1 MKNRLVRSQR
11 LALFGLVAAL
21 VAWPGTAQGQ
31 APTGAVT
38 GMVVD
43 AQSGRPL
50 LDAQVSIPGTGRGAL
65 SNSSGRYL
73 ILNVPAGQHTV
84 RVDLLGFSGAE
95 QTVTVPADQTVTA
108 DFNLSQDAIQLEEIV
123 VTGLGQETER
133 RQLSTSVDVISAEEI
148 ALAPVTSVDQLLQ
161 GRVAG
166 ATVNAQSAQ
175 AGTASLINFR
185 GTSSVF
191 SSQTPVV
198 YVDGVRVDNSM
209 ATAMGTGGEQSSAL
223 ADLLTS
229 DIERIEVTKGGAAS
243 TLYGSDAATGVI
255 QIFTKR
261 GRPGAPRFTFRT
273 EYGFDQPELK
283 YMFDTDLAFPSL
295 VEAGEVSPT
304 FMQDNYWKTGFSQNQ
319 YLAVSGGTEAVT
331 YNVSGRVQ
339 NEEGVQPKN
348 ESTIYA
354 VRGGLSAT
362 VSDDFTLHFNGNFT
376 RSQFQRLFN
385 GTAIADPLTT
395 FEVGDAIFFSGASD
409 LDEAL
414 EIFLSP
420 DIDETVNR
428 FLFSGGFNWTIMP
441 SWFARLNTGIDYRHN
456 QQRIIEPIGFTPG
469 EVTGQLARQDR
480 QFSSFT
486 LDVAT
491 GHAWTSADGNI
502 SNAFTVGV
510 QGFRD
515 DLSEI
520 QSQGTTFALPG
531 APDFDEAADI
541 ESTENNVERFSGGL
555 FVDES
560 LDLWNR
566 LTLSAGV
573 RFDGSTAF
581 GDEVSYETYPK
592 GGVSY
597 LISNEDFFPTGFVNQ
612 FKLRAAYGE
621 TGKPPSPFDKDPSF
635 NAVSFRGESA
645 PRFDNPGNEDLRPER
660 TRTIEAGF
668 DASFFDNRIG
678 IDFTWFDATTVDALI
693 AVPEQPVTG
702 QGTQLRN
709 LGEISNR
716 GIELGWSAQVLN
728 LSSVAWTIGGT
739 FQTVDNK
746 VVDMGLAAP
755 FSVDDSQ
762 KRVCGPPNDCDPT
775 QDGVQA
781 ISLPIGSW
789 YVATPIDTND
799 DGLLDGSELRFTGG
813 HPTPTSSGSFNTS
826 LRIGTLWT
834 LSSLADFAYGHEV
847 FDWGSVWASFNGIYR
862 REEIAAGAAGFDDS
876 ADFCAQ
882 DPTPEECFPVRYAL
896 DGTEIGPYTQSTA
909 RSAFVYDGDWFKWRE
924 VSLQFQMPPSMTD
937 ALRISRGMLYGS
949 VRNLW
954 IWSRN
959 PLIDA
964 ELNGL
969 SGDGLVLGSESSVT
983 ASVPRRFRFGLEL
996 VF

>member
-1 MKNRLVRSQR
+1 MKSRFVRTY
-11 LALFGLVAAL
+11 GLVLPALAAAL
-21 VAWPGTAQGQ
+21 LAWPATAEAQAQTGT
-31 APTGAVT
+31 VT
-38 GMVVD
+38 GTVVD
-43 AQSGRPL
+43 GQSGRPL

-73 ILNVPAGQHTV
+73 ILNVPTGQQTV
-84 RVDLLGFSGAE
+84 VVELLGYTGQS
-95 QTVTVPADQTVTA
+95 QTVTVAAGQTANANFEV
-108 DFNLSQDAIQLEEIV
+108 SQDAIQLEEIV
-123 VTGLGQETER
+123 VTGLGQETAR

-191 SSQTPVV
+191 SAQTPVI
-198 YVDGVRVDNSM
+198 YVDGVRVDNSIS
-209 ATAMGTGGEQSSAL
+209 TAMGTGGEQSSAL

-273 EYGFDQPELK
+273 EYGIDQPELK

-295 VEAGEVSPT
+295 VEAGEVAPT
-304 FMQDNYWKTGFSQNQ
+304 FMQDNFWKTGFAQNQ
-319 YLAVSGGTEAVT
+319 YLAVSGGTEDVT

-348 ESTIYA
+348 ESTVYA
-354 VRGGLSAT
+354 VRGGISAS
-362 VSDDFTLHFNGNFT
+362 VSDDFTMNFNGSFT
-376 RSQFQRLFN
+376 RSQYQRLFN

-395 FEVGDAIFFSGASD
+395 FEVGDALFFSQTSS

-428 FLFSGGFNWTIMP
+428 FIFSGGFQWDIMP
-441 SWFARLNTGIDYRHN
+441 SWFARLNTGLDYRHN
-456 QQRIIEPIGFTPG
+456 QQRVLEPIGFTPG
-469 EVTGQLARQDR
+469 EITGSLARFDR
-480 QFSSFT
+480 GFSSFT
-486 LDVAT
+486 LDLAT

-502 SNAFTVGV
+502 GNAFTVGV

-515 DLSEI
+515 DLSEFFAE
-520 QSQGTTFALPG
+520 GTTFALPG
-531 APDFDEAADI
+531 APDFDQAAEI
-541 ESTENNVERFSGGL
+541 ESEENNVERFSGGL
-555 FVDES
+555 FIDES

-566 LTLSAGV
+566 LTLNAGV

-581 GDEVSYETYPK
+581 GDEVSVETYPK

-597 LISNEDFFPTGFVNQ
+597 LISNEDFFPTGFVDQ

-635 NAVSFRGESA
+635 SAISFRGESA

-668 DASFFDNRIG
+668 DASMFDNRIG
-678 IDFTWFDATTVDALI
+678 IDFTWFDATTVDALVE
-693 AVPEQPVTG
+693 VPEQPVTG
-702 QGTQLRN
+702 QGIQLRN
-709 LGEISNR
+709 LGEIANR
-716 GIELGWSAQVLN
+716 GIEIGWSAQVLN
-728 LSSVAWTIGGT
+728 LSNLAWTLGGT
-739 FQTVDNK
+739 FQSVDNK
-746 VVDMGLAAP
+746 VVDMGTAAA
-755 FSVDDSQ
+755 FNVETQ

-775 QDGVQA
+775 QDGIQA
-781 ISLPIGSW
+781 IPLPVGAW
-789 YVATPIDTND
+789 YVSTPIDTND
-799 DGLLDGSELRFTGG
+799 DGLPDGSELRFTGG
-813 HPTPTSSGSFNTS
+813 QPTPTSSGSFNTA
-826 LRIGTLWT
+826 LRIGRLWT
-834 LSSLADFAYGHEV
+834 VSSLADFAYGHEV
-847 FDWGSVWASFNGIYR
+847 MDWGSVWSSFNGIFR
-862 REEIAAGAAGFDDS
+862 RQELAAADAGFEDTDE
-876 ADFCAQ
+876 FCAQ
-882 DPTPEECFPVRYAL
+882 TPTPEECFPVRYNAT
-896 DGTEIGPYTQSTA
+896 GTPIGAYDQNTA
-909 RSAFVYDGDWFKWRE
+909 RSAFIYDGDWFKWRE
-924 VSLQFQMPPSMTD
+924 VSVQFQMPPAMTD
-937 ALRISRGMLYGS
+937 ALRLDRGMLYAS

-959 PLIDA
+959 RLVDP
-964 ELNGL
+964 ELNGI
-969 SGDGLVLGSESSVT
+969 SGDDLVLGGESSVT

>member
-1 MKNRLVRSQR
+1 MKSRFVRTY
-11 LALFGLVAAL
+11 GLVLPALAAAL
-21 VAWPGTAQGQ
+21 LAWPASAEAQAQTGT
-31 APTGAVT
+31 VT
-38 GMVVD
+38 GTVVD
-43 AQSGRPL
+43 GQSGRPL

-73 ILNVPAGQHTV
+73 ILNVPTGQQTV
-84 RVDLLGFSGAE
+84 VVELLGYTGQS
-95 QTVTVPADQTVTA
+95 QTVTVAADQTANANFEV
-108 DFNLSQDAIQLEEIV
+108 SQDAIQLEEIV
-123 VTGLGQETER
+123 VTGLGQETAR
-133 RQLSTSVDVISAEEI
+133 RQLSTSVDVISSEEI

-191 SSQTPVV
+191 SAQTPVI

-209 ATAMGTGGEQSSAL
+209 STAMGTGGEQSSAL

-273 EYGFDQPELK
+273 EYGIDQPELK
-283 YMFDTDLAFPSL
+283 YMFDTDLAFPDL
-295 VEAGEVSPT
+295 VEAGEVSST
-304 FMQDNYWKTGFSQNQ
+304 FMQDNYWQTGFAQNQ

-362 VSDDFTLHFNGNFT
+362 VSEDFTMHFNGNYT

-395 FEVGDAIFFSGASD
+395 FEVGDAIFFSGAAS

-414 EIFLSP
+414 DIFLSP

-428 FLFSGGFNWTIMP
+428 FIFSGGFTWNILP
-441 SWFARLNTGIDYRHN
+441 SWFARLNTGLDYRHN
-456 QQRIIEPIGFTPG
+456 QQRVLEPIGFTPG
-469 EVTGQLARQDR
+469 EITGELARLDR
-480 QFSSFT
+480 QFNSFT
-486 LDVAT
+486 LDFAT
-491 GHAWTSADGNI
+491 GHAWTSADGEM

-515 DLSEI
+515 DLSTVTA
-520 QSQGTTFALPG
+520 QGTTFALPG
-531 APDFDEAADI
+531 APDIDEAAEI
-541 ESTENNVERFSGGL
+541 EAFENNEERFSGGL
-555 FVDES
+555 FIDES

-581 GDEVSYETYPK
+581 GDEVTFETYPK

-597 LISNEDFFPTGFVNQ
+597 LVSNEDFFPTGFVNQ

-635 NAVSFRGESA
+635 SAISFRGESA

-668 DASFFDNRIG
+668 DASMFDNRIG
-678 IDFTWFDATTVDALI
+678 IDFTWFDATTVDALFE
-693 AVPEQPVTG
+693 VPEQPVTG
-702 QGTQLRN
+702 QGVQLRN
-709 LGEISNR
+709 VGEISNR
-716 GIELGWSAQVLN
+716 GIEVGWSAQVLN
-728 LSSVAWTIGGT
+728 LPDLAWTLGGT

-755 FSVDDSQ
+755 FFAEGQ

-781 ISLPIGSW
+781 TPLPVGVW
-789 YVATPIDTND
+789 YVSTPVDTND
-799 DGLLDGSELRFTGG
+799 DGLPDGSELRFTGG
-813 HPTPTSSGSFNTS
+813 QPTPTTSGSFNTS
-826 LRIGTLWT
+826 IRLGRLWT
-834 LSSLADFAYGHEV
+834 VSSMADFAYGHQV
-847 FDWGSVWASFNGIYR
+847 MDWGSVWASFNGIYR
-862 REEIAAGAAGFDDS
+862 RQELAAEEAGFDDGD
-876 ADFCAQ
+876 AFCAQ
-882 DPTPEECFPVRYAL
+882 SPTPEECFPVRY
-896 DGTEIGPYTQSTA
+896 DTEGTAIGAYSQSQA
-909 RSAFVYDGDWFKWRE
+909 RSAFIYDGDWFKWRE
-924 VSLQFQMPPSMTD
+924 VSVQFQMPPAMTD
-937 ALRISRGMLYGS
+937 ALRLDRGMLYGS

-959 PLIDA
+959 PLIDP

-969 SGDGLVLGSESSVT
+969 SGGGLALGSESSVT